1 MNKVDPTKTIQFTM
15 EVATDTLE
23 FLDLKLKF
31 DKESK
36 QISVDVFVKDTG
48 SFTYV
53 LPSTCFPKNNIE
65 NIPKGVALRLRRICY
80 SEEKFEKHST
90 EYQNYLIA
98 RDYKP
103 GKMKKRFSDI
113 KNLNREEVRKLKLLK
128 TTFLLHAIR
137 LHNITLC
144 CLTLKT
150 IIGNLLPILYSNQQ
164 MLNNTT

>member
-1 MNKVDPTKTIQFTM
+1 MQVLK
-15 EVATDTLE
+15 VATDTLE
-23 FLDLKLKF
+23 FGDLKLKF

-65 NIPKGVALRLRRICY
+65 NIPKGVALRYRRICY
-80 SEEKFEKHST
+80 SEEKFEKHSA

-128 TTFLLHAIR
+128 TTSLLHAIW

-144 CLTLKT
+144 CLILK
-150 IIGNLLPILYSNQQ
+150 PS
-164 MLNNTT
+164 

>member
-1 MNKVDPTKTIQFTM
+1 M
-15 EVATDTLE
+15 
-23 FLDLKLKF
+23 
-31 DKESK
+31 
-36 QISVDVFVKDTG
+36 FVKDTG

-80 SEEKFEKHST
+80 SEEKFEKHSA

-128 TTFLLHAIR
+128 TTFLLHAIW

-144 CLTLKT
+144 CLTLK
-150 IIGNLLPILYSNQQ
+150 PS
-164 MLNNTT
+164 